1 MIFTYLPIMKMKYF
15 EIQLLPNKIDPLQHY
30 LNLKKMNSK
39 EAIFEKTERYIES
52 LGFEIVNKDDQRP
65 WGGFLVIHED
75 QAAKFA
81 SQFFPEE
88 DFESLKISEKLSP
101 KILIVAPN
109 KRLSWQYHFR
119 RAEIWRCI
127 EGQVAVGTSL
137 TDEQKDTTILKIGDK
152 IKLQQGERHRLI
164 GLEDWGVV
172 AEIWQHT
179 DASHPSDEEDIVRL
193 QDDFGR

>member
-1 MIFTYLPIMKMKYF
+1 MRNKEKVFAQA
-15 EIQLLPNKIDPLQHY
+15 EELLNKLGLQIV
-30 LNLKKMNSK
+30 K
-39 EAIFEKTERYIES
+39 EDRE
-52 LGFEIVNKDDQRP
+52 RP
-65 WGGFLVIHED
+65 WGGFLVIEES
-75 QAAKFA
+75 QAPVFAKH
-81 SQFFPEE
+81 FFPDE

-101 KILIVAPN
+101 KILLVAPE

-127 EGQVAVGTSL
+127 DGEVAVATSL
-137 TDEQKDTTILKIGDK
+137 TDEESEIKHLKEGDK

-164 GLEDWGVV
+164 GKKDWGVV

-179 DASHPSDEEDIVRL
+179 DASNPSDEEDIVRL